1 MPLPSNPSTLRRIV
15 SLGFGVAIIVGGTIG
30 VGIMRMPAIV
40 AGYTSNPFLF
50 IFFWI
55 LGGFIAM
62 VGASVYAELG
72 TRMPYAGGP
81 FVFAQKAFGNDVGFL
96 TGCCDWFF
104 QTGAMSYLSIA
115 IAEYI
120 NRLMSWNLPLGISA
134 SLLTIVFVLFQWQ
147 GLKSSSNFQKIMSVI
162 TSLGLL
168 LFVGACFVH
177 FFKNSPGEPAGPHVV
192 DTLPVMAI
200 FVLSIRSV
208 FMTFT
213 GWNCAVYF
221 VEEDTDPLKNLP
233 RALFTGVAS
242 VTIIFALINLGL
254 LAVLPLPVMA
264 QTNLPAADAAQVI
277 FGGSGGSIVTIISIV
292 SLIACLAATALVPQ
306 RILFAMSRRGLFFRA
321 FSVLNKH
328 QIPGNALLL
337 TAGISIIFSLTGIF
351 NVVVNVAALFALLA
365 DLLVYVSIIF
375 VRRKESEDARKRVNA
390 EKRTAEAQRREE
402 YNNLSGSASHPEHS
416 EGTQF
421 IESHYHAW
429 AYPFGPLFMIAV
441 SLSLTIG
448 LCIEDTRNCLY
459 AVGILSVTFPFY
471 FVFKRLE
478 VNRNR

>member
-1 MPLPSNPSTLRRIV
+1 MPPTHPSRLRRIV
-15 SLGFGVAIIVGGTIG
+15 SVGFGVAIIVGGTIG

-62 VGASVYAELG
+62 VGASIYAELG

-81 FVFAQKAFGNDVGFL
+81 FVFAQKAFGNEVGFL

-115 IAEYI
+115 IAEYV
-120 NRLMSWNLPLGISA
+120 NRLMGWSLPLGISA

-147 GLKSSSNFQKIMSVI
+147 GLKSSSNFQKVMSVV
-162 TSLGLL
+162 TSLCIL

-177 FFKNSPGEPAGPHVV
+177 FFKDTGSSPPGVV
-192 DTLPVMAI
+192 PDTLPVMAI
-200 FVLSIRSV
+200 FILSIRSV

-221 VEEDTDPLKNLP
+221 VEEDTNPNKNLP

-254 LAVLPLPVMA
+254 LAVLPLPVIA

-277 FGGSGGSIVTIISIV
+277 FGGSGGNIVTIISIV
-292 SLIACLAATALVPQ
+292 SLVACLAATALVPQ

-337 TAGISIIFSLTGIF
+337 TATISIIFSLTGIF

-375 VRRKESEDARKRVNA
+375 VRRQDKE
-390 EKRTAEAQRREE
+390 EE
-402 YNNLSGSASHPEHS
+402 QNGSGLHTDEEH
-416 EGTQF
+416 
-421 IESHYHAW
+421 YKAW
-429 AYPFGPLFMIAV
+429 VYPYGALFMIAV
-441 SLSLTIG
+441 SLGLTIG
-448 LCIEDTRNCLY
+448 LFIEDTQNCLY
-459 AVGILSVTFPFY
+459 ATGILALTFPFY
-471 FVFKRLE
+471 FLFRKME
-478 VNRNR
+478 VAASNK